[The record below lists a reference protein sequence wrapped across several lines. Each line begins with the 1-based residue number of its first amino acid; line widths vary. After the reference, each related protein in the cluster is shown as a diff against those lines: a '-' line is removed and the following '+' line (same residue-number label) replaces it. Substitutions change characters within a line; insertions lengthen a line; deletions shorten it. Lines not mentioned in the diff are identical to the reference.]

1 MIGALRGSCGGI
13 KFSHKQ
19 IINDKI
25 SNSKLTKVSMA
36 VFGSAKKGE
45 MIIGSF
51 PPITESDPFLSVTV
65 PELDPLIRVSIEDD
79 ACCLRSISLWH
90 LEHMYAVV
98 ALPKNPQLLIQRM
111 GPSRV

>member
-1 MIGALRGSCGGI
+1 MT
-13 KFSHKQ
+13 KKY
-19 IINDKI
+19 
-25 SNSKLTKVSMA
+25 SKLTKVSMT

-45 MIIGSF
+45 TITGSF

-65 PELDPLIRVSIEDD
+65 PELDPLIRVSMEDD

-98 ALPKNPQLLIQRM
+98 ALPKNPQLFIQRM